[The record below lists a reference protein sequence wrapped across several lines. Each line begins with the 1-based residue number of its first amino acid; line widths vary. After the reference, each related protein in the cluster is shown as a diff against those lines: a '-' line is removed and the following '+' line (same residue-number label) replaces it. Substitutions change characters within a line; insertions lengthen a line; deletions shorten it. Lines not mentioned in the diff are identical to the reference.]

1 MRKVSRRA
9 VIFDLGGVVFD
20 SPLHALRTLEREKGL
35 PQLAIG
41 RVIERAGRDGAW
53 ARLERGELKYVEF
66 QGKLQLEL
74 DAAGLPLHVPEMMRA
89 MAKALRVR
97 PSMLGAIRSLRSAG
111 FRVGALTNNWA
122 GEGIDRFRALEPE
135 FDAFVQSYLVG
146 RRKPEPEIYA
156 LVCEALAISP
166 SDAVFLDDI
175 GANLKP
181 ARALGMG
188 TIKVSDPEQALAELE
203 GMLAP
208 AWRAPRTIA
217 QNPG

>member
-1 MRKVSRRA
+1 MTKEFRRA

-20 SPLHALRTLEREKGL
+20 SPLHALRALEREKGL
-35 PQLAIG
+35 PRLALG
-41 RVIERAGRDGAW
+41 RAIERTGRDGAW
-53 ARLERGELKYVEF
+53 ARLERGELEYVEF
-66 QGKLQLEL
+66 QGKLQQEL
-74 DAAGLPLHVPEMMRA
+74 DKAGLSLEVSEMMRA
-89 MAKALRVR
+89 MAQVLRVR
-97 PSMLGAIRSLRSAG
+97 PQMLAAIRSLRSAG
-111 FRVGALTNNWA
+111 FKVGALTNNWA
-122 GEGIDRFRALEPE
+122 GEGIERFKTLEPE

-166 SDAVFLDDI
+166 PEAVFLDDI

-188 TIKVSDPEQALAELE
+188 TIKVSDPGHALAELE

-208 AWRAPRTIA
+208 AWRSPRA
-217 QNPG
+217 AG

>member
-1 MRKVSRRA
+1 MGSSSTRRCTRCA
-9 VIFDLGGVVFD
+9 RSNAKAGF
-20 SPLHALRTLEREKGL
+20 P
-35 PQLAIG
+35 PLAIG
-41 RVIERAGRDGAW
+41 RVIENAGRDGAW
-53 ARLERGELKYVEF
+53 ARLERGELGYAEF
-66 QGKLQLEL
+66 QGKLQCEL
-74 DAAGLPLHVPEMMRA
+74 DAAGLPLRVPEMMRA

-97 PSMLGAIRSLRSAG
+97 PNMLAAIRSLRSAG

-181 ARALGMG
+181 RSRARHGNDQGERAGAGARGARGDARSRVAGAAQLRAEPVLDIMG
-188 TIKVSDPEQALAELE
+188 
-203 GMLAP
+203 
-208 AWRAPRTIA
+208 
-217 QNPG
+217 